1 MGRLK
6 KVCAGKKVETS
17 DIEFLISD
25 PGSLNKYLLGCYT
38 PKYGRIDVFLKN
50 ITDSCYRKVKRE
62 SKGLSEFIENDSNVD
77 TPRKE
82 EFKGWE
88 DGQLLGYTADKINE
102 VVLHELTHKFGK
114 AHHPQNCVHGEEY
127 FVNSYIYTLYTDFSL
142 SKLENE
148 GKDLLKKYY
157 NTQTYTTNDLNSKI
171 REVIDYCKGVQVQNI
186 QKTLLRS

>member
-1 MGRLK
+1 MGWLK
-6 KVCAGKKVETS
+6 KVCADKKVETS

-38 PKYGRIDVFLKN
+38 PKYGRIDIFLKN
-50 ITDSCYRKVKRE
+50 IADSCYRRIKRE

-114 AHHPQNCVHGEEY
+114 AHHPQSYTHGEEY

-148 GKDLLKKYY
+148 AKNLLKKYY

-171 REVIDYCKGVQVQNI
+171 RKCIDYSSN
-186 QKTLLRS
+186 THE